1 MNTMDCADIKA
12 LLSGLIDD
20 EIDAETR
27 HLAERHLSECKSCRA
42 LINEAEDLDRLMAIE
57 AEDTFGSLPP
67 GFEDAVFETI
77 RTPAPVMKPYALRVS
92 TWVGWL
98 AAAASLA
105 LALTIWVNDRR
116 SDFPDATVAI
126 LPEDTQAPLILEED
140 TPRPTVQM
148 ASHTVPV
155 FGSELDLSG
164 DVSRYALPET
174 DTGLMPV
181 ISGDGSPAN
190 DPVEIVREKSR
201 ELSALSDRP
210 TLTLDE
216 AQTLYAAS
224 ILLEMIAEA
233 DTDSFADVEM
243 ARQILEYDELLP
255 RLTKVRSR
263 LEPEDRPALV
273 AAESLFTWILRGP
286 IDLADVAQLREIVV
300 NLNLHDDFASLS
312 DRGPRGGSA

>member
-20 EIDAETR
+20 EIDSETR
-27 HLAERHLSECKSCRA
+27 HLAERHLSGCKSCRA
-42 LINEAEDLDRLMAIE
+42 LINEAEDLDRLMAVD
-57 AEDTFGSLPP
+57 AEDSFGALPP
-67 GFEDAVFETI
+67 GFVDAVVETVRI
-77 RTPAPVMKPYALRVS
+77 PAPVMKPYALRVT

-98 AAAASLA
+98 AAAASLM
-105 LALTIWVNDRR
+105 LALTLWVNDRR
-116 SDFPDATVAI
+116 SDFPDTAI
-126 LPEDTQAPLILEED
+126 AIMPDDTQAPLILD
-140 TPRPTVQM
+140 RPAVHM
-148 ASHTVPV
+148 ASLTVPV
-155 FGSELDLSG
+155 FGSELDRFG
-164 DVSRYALPET
+164 DVSWYTLPET
-174 DTGLMPV
+174 DTGLRPR
-181 ISGDGSPAN
+181 ISRDRSTTD
-190 DPVEIVREKSR
+190 DPVEIVRKKSR
-201 ELSALSDRP
+201 ELSALSDRS

-216 AQTLYAAS
+216 AQTLYSAS

-255 RLTKVRSR
+255 RLRQIRSR
-263 LEPEDRPALV
+263 LEPADRPTLV

-300 NLNLHDDFASLS
+300 ELNLHDEFASLS

>member
-27 HLAERHLSECKSCRA
+27 HLAERHLSGCKSCRA
-42 LINEAEDLDRLMAIE
+42 LINEAEDLDRLMAVE
-57 AEDTFGSLPP
+57 AEDSFGALPP
-67 GFEDAVFETI
+67 GFEDAVVETI
-77 RTPAPVMKPYALRVS
+77 SIPTPMMKPYALRVT
-92 TWVGWL
+92 TWVGWM
-98 AAAASLA
+98 AAAASLM
-105 LALTIWVNDRR
+105 LALTLWVNDRR
-116 SDFPDATVAI
+116 GDFPDSAVAI
-126 LPEDTQAPLILEED
+126 LPEDLQAQRIPEEEFS
-140 TPRPTVQM
+140 RPTVRM
-148 ASHTVPV
+148 ASLTVPV
-155 FGSELDLSG
+155 FGNELDRFD
-164 DVSRYALPET
+164 DVSLYTLPDT
-174 DTGLMPV
+174 DTGLKPRNF
-181 ISGDGSPAN
+181 GDPSPTN

-201 ELSALSDRP
+201 RLSALSDRS

-233 DTDSFADVEM
+233 DTGSFANIEM

-255 RLTKVRSR
+255 RLTKVRNR
-263 LEPEDRPALV
+263 LDPADRPTLV
-273 AAESLFTWILRGP
+273 AAELLFSWILRGP

-300 NLNLHDDFASLS
+300 ELNLHDEFASLS